1 MLRIGHR
8 GAPGFPRRYENTIW
22 SFKKAVW
29 AGVDAIELDVR
40 RSKDKYIVV
49 SHNAVDHLTYD
60 HHLCGIGVPTLS
72 ETLRHLGSLCLFVV
86 EIKECGII
94 HDIVK
99 ILDTHNVR
107 KNVVLSSFD
116 APDNTSVT
124 STWAELARDSSD
136 IPIALLATT
145 ERIKKF
151 GEDLLIAAALNLG
164 AFAIHPPHT
173 ALTADLVNRAHDFGL
188 VVHTWVVNDPADIER
203 CKKLGVDGII
213 SDFPERL

>member
-8 GAPGFPRRYENTIW
+8 GAPGFPRHLENTIW
-22 SFKKAVW
+22 SFRKAVW
-29 AGVDAIELDVR
+29 AGADAIELDVR
-40 RSKDKYIVV
+40 RSKDKHIVV
-49 SHNAVDHLTYD
+49 SHEPVAYLTYD
-60 HHLCGIGVPTLS
+60 DLCEIGILTFSEALRYLCHLCL
-72 ETLRHLGSLCLFVV
+72 LVV
-86 EIKECGII
+86 EIKERGII
-94 HDIVK
+94 RDIVK

-116 APDNTSVT
+116 ASDNTSVT
-124 STWAELARDSSD
+124 STWDELACDSSD

-151 GEDLLIAAALNLG
+151 GEDSLITAALNLG

-173 ALTADLVNRAHDFGL
+173 VLTADFVKRAHDLGL
-188 VVHTWVVNDPADIER
+188 LVHTWVVNDPADIAR
-203 CKKLGVDGII
+203 CKEFGVDGII